1 MQLITAG
8 VGPQYEQAILQ
19 FVVSCATAYKAGYSL
34 TALRF
39 ELMANEENRKVDGVD
54 TRLNER
60 EKETRMVWIALV
72 YITLA
77 KFNFESVNPPPRVES
92 DLKGTK
98 VEGYIGGLR
107 GLTDRVIEAA
117 KSGLTLQT
125 FKLQLSLTDPVPEGN
140 SDPQL
145 VNAQKNMRS
154 QWSRIVFATLGILP
168 DSTKGFKS
176 AKS

>member
-1 MQLITAG
+1 VQLITAG

-39 ELMANEENRKVDGVD
+39 ELMANEENKKIDGID

-92 DLKGTK
+92 DVKGTK
-98 VEGYIGGLR
+98 VEGYISGLR
-107 GLTDRVIEAA
+107 GLTDRVVEAA

-125 FKLQLSLTDPVPEGN
+125 FKLQLSLSDPVPDEKV
-140 SDPQL
+140 DPQL

-154 QWSRIVFATLGILP
+154 QWARIIFCTLNMLP

-176 AKS
+176 AT